1 MRQTPV
7 PSCLF
12 GKAKDFLSRRH
23 LFMSIT
29 NRFYFTAVQI
39 KVKVIIAIVAIC
51 HCSCHRFCRACP
63 PFPFPEKVA
72 LRIPQCEPFVK
83 WILNFFAANPAFFVK
98 SDVLSDLPR
107 VIAGANSRLSTR
119 GSFPSPALLPRKN
132 PILPL
137 DIYRK
142 TWYTLPVAAPDGR
155 VPSHRKA
162 AVRGKSGHHRAG

>member
-1 MRQTPV
+1 MSFR
-7 PSCLF
+7 LR
-12 GKAKDFLSRRH
+12 GRAAFLISSVSGH
-23 LFMSIT
+23 HKSLLLHCCTDKSKS
-29 NRFYFTAVQI
+29 NNSYSSDL
-39 KVKVIIAIVAIC
+39 

-72 LRIPQCEPFVK
+72 LSIPQCEPFVK
-83 WILNFFAANPAFFVK
+83 WILNFFATNPAFFVK
-98 SDVLSDLPR
+98 PDVLSDLPR